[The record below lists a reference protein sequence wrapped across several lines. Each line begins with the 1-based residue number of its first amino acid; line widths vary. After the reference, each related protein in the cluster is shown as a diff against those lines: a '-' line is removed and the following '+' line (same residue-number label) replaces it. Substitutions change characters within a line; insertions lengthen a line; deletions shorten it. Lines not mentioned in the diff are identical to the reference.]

1 MEYTEILHFW
11 CAINK
16 EGNSNTHSVTISD
29 IRFATVELHH
39 FAPAYLASR
48 KFCSI
53 GSDGQQ
59 LLAKWTTDSL
69 ISRRVELSRVFRNIF
84 GPLLSQKKN
93 KNHSVQANNKGRKQA
108 RLPLAVW
115 FGYRCSRACCIESAE
130 RSEYTY
136 VHWAFGPIS
145 QRAITTAVVSAI

>member
-59 LLAKWTTDSL
+59 LLAKWTTEAL
-69 ISRRVELSRVFRNIF
+69 ISRRVECFVIF
-84 GPLLSQKKN
+84 LARSYLKKKN